1 MIWRQIDRSPLSGT
15 RATAGSIFDRFGDR
29 GYSGALTNSYLYTTI
44 LSARP
49 QAPTGKRHG
58 ARRGVSMHEL
68 MAEFFILLAIAA
80 AAAGLTLDQPD
91 RPFDTKHSKRRD
103 KRDHP

>member
-1 MIWRQIDRSPLSGT
+1 
-15 RATAGSIFDRFGDR
+15 
-29 GYSGALTNSYLYTTI
+29 
-44 LSARP
+44 
-49 QAPTGKRHG
+49 
-58 ARRGVSMHEL
+58 MHEL

>member
-1 MIWRQIDRSPLSGT
+1 M
-15 RATAGSIFDRFGDR
+15 
-29 GYSGALTNSYLYTTI
+29 
-44 LSARP
+44 
-49 QAPTGKRHG
+49 
-58 ARRGVSMHEL
+58 SMHGL

-91 RPFDTKHSKRRD
+91 HPFHTRHRKRRD